1 MTESEGITMEYA
13 VRIKNLSKQYPDFS
27 LNNIS
32 LDIPKGSIMG
42 LIGENGSGKST
53 TIKAM
58 LDIVKRDTGEVE
70 ILGMDIREREQDIKE
85 EIGAVFSE
93 SQFHD
98 FLNAVQISGIMKRI
112 YKNWD
117 EELFSSYLSRFA
129 LPEKK
134 KVKEYSRGMTM
145 KLAIA
150 AALSHHPK
158 LLILDEATSG
168 LDTVARDE
176 ILDLFFEFIEDGE
189 HSVLIASHITSDLD
203 KVADYITMIHNGSI
217 LFSDSWERYC
227 EKKISGACGGPDEH
241 RGNHAVFREE
251 GSKMTGLLIK
261 DLYIMRQSIKSM
273 LFILVVWSVVFLG
286 GKKTGMF
293 LIPMFIMIAGMNVL
307 NLFAYD
313 RQTKWETYALTM
325 PIPRWK
331 MVLEKYLY
339 SVCIAAFFGI
349 IAVAAV
355 AAATA
360 IKGMGMGPEF
370 LFELLINWL
379 TGVVLAFFYNSIS
392 IPLTYWLGVEKA
404 RMIPSVLIGVAVFL
418 IVALASAYGDD
429 IAVSDSTVTA
439 VIIAGAL
446 GTVVMMVLSYFISV
460 SVYNKK
466 EF

>member
-1 MTESEGITMEYA
+1 
-13 VRIKNLSKQYPDFS
+13 
-27 LNNIS
+27 
-32 LDIPKGSIMG
+32 
-42 LIGENGSGKST
+42 
-53 TIKAM
+53 
-58 LDIVKRDTGEVE
+58 
-70 ILGMDIREREQDIKE
+70 
-85 EIGAVFSE
+85 
-93 SQFHD
+93 
-98 FLNAVQISGIMKRI
+98 
-112 YKNWD
+112 
-117 EELFSSYLSRFA
+117 
-129 LPEKK
+129 
-134 KVKEYSRGMTM
+134 
-145 KLAIA
+145 
-150 AALSHHPK
+150 
-158 LLILDEATSG
+158 
-168 LDTVARDE
+168 
-176 ILDLFFEFIEDGE
+176 
-189 HSVLIASHITSDLD
+189 
-203 KVADYITMIHNGSI
+203 
-217 LFSDSWERYC
+217 
-227 EKKISGACGGPDEH
+227 
-241 RGNHAVFREE
+241 
-251 GSKMTGLLIK
+251 MTGLLIK
-261 DLYIMRQSIKSM
+261 DMYIMRQSIKSM
-273 LFILVVWSVVFLG
+273 LFILVVWSIAFLG

-307 NLFAYD
+307 NLFSYD

-349 IAVAAV
+349 IAVAA
-355 AAATA
+355 ATA
-360 IKGMGMGPEF
+360 IKGMVMGPEF

-379 TGVVLAFFYNSIS
+379 TGVALAFFYNSIS